1 MMWTLNTVFFPT
13 PPTLVDL
20 KTCQC
25 LQSKCFELHMFST
38 KKWAPRCAWSG
49 IDLPRPTARCSTTS
63 SLPRTLSS
71 DISPSL
77 LGFPR
82 NDLDMPWLFLGWT
95 PRKMRIF
102 DGNYCCVLPW
112 DYWDYCF
119 PLVPMSVHKLL
130 KCFYHFY
137 LPAAVRSKSIWQVS
151 VVQNTLTKRC
161 FTVS

>member
-1 MMWTLNTVFFPT
+1 MWTKSLPRDPALF
-13 PPTLVDL
+13 DL

-25 LQSKCFELHMFST
+25 FQSKCFELHMFST
-38 KKWAPRCAWSG
+38 KKWAAPRCVVW

-63 SLPRTLSS
+63 SLPRTRSS

-77 LGFPR
+77 LEFPR
-82 NDLDMPWLFLGWT
+82 NDLDMPWLFLGWS
-95 PRKMRIF
+95 PQKMRFF
-102 DGNYCCVLPW
+102 DGNCCCVIALRLLRLLLPSR
-112 DYWDYCF
+112 
-119 PLVPMSVHKLL
+119 VNVHKLL

-137 LPAAVRSKSIWQVS
+137 LPAFAMRSKSIWQIS

>member
-1 MMWTLNTVFFPT
+1 MNKVSSPRPRPVWPEDMSVF
-13 PPTLVDL
+13 
-20 KTCQC
+20 
-25 LQSKCFELHMFST
+25 QSKYFELHMFST
-38 KKWAPRCAWSG
+38 KKWAPRRASG
-49 IDLPRPTARCSTTS
+49 IDLPRLTARCSTMS

-77 LGFPR
+77 LEFPR

-102 DGNYCCVLPW
+102 DGNCCCVIALRLLRLLLPSR
-112 DYWDYCF
+112 
-119 PLVPMSVHKLL
+119 VNVHKLL

-137 LPAAVRSKSIWQVS
+137 LPAAMRSKSIWQVS